1 MRKTIFVALICL
13 FCLSACNLPLP
24 SSTQDSAGIVATR
37 VAQTLNAAPLSVTA
51 SLLPPIPTNS
61 LPTETSP
68 TITPSQTDTVT
79 PTVTAT
85 LADPKLNLGSP
96 AYANTFTGGKDFGL
110 SSPYTDD
117 SVKISVH
124 DGVLDFSSLA
134 LNYGR
139 RYQLTYPKPKDFY
152 LEGVFQPVN
161 CIGFDHYGLV
171 TRAPNYFDGYGY
183 YIGFSCNGQFIIQKW
198 DSNGVATLV
207 NWTSDAHILSGS
219 GQTNR
224 LGVWM
229 KGNDIKLYAN
239 GALIKEFSDS
249 SFPNT
254 GHFGI
259 YGGAVDTSNFT
270 FQVTEI
276 SQWNLP

>member
-1 MRKTIFVALICL
+1 MRKTITVVLICI
-13 FCLSACNLPLP
+13 FCLSACNLPIP
-24 SSTQDSAGIVATR
+24 SPTQDSAGIVATR
-37 VAQTLNAAPLSVTA
+37 VAQTLNAAPPSVTA
-51 SLLPPIPTNS
+51 SPLPVIPTNS
-61 LPTETSP
+61 LPTLTSP
-68 TITPSQTDTVT
+68 TITPPQTATVT

-85 LADPKLNLGSP
+85 LADPKLSLGNS
-96 AYANTFTGGKDFGL
+96 AYTNTFTSGKDFGL

-117 SVKISVH
+117 SVKLWVH

-161 CIGFDHYGLV
+161 CSGFDHYGLV
-171 TRAPNYFDGYGY
+171 TRAPNYNDGYGY
-183 YIGFSCNGQFIIQKW
+183 YLGFSCDGQFIIQKW
-198 DSNGVATLV
+198 DNNGVATLV
-207 NWTSDAHILSGS
+207 NWTSDSHILSGS

-229 KGNDIKLYAN
+229 KGNDIRLYAN
-239 GALIKEFSDS
+239 GALIEEFSDS

-259 YGGAVDTSNFT
+259 YGGAVDTANFN
-270 FQVTEI
+270 FQVAEI